1 MGYYSGRSGRLMF
14 GDYPSWD
21 PSENPNWANNEQI
34 LKLRDWSIETSLDLL
49 ETTTLESAVKAF
61 TPGMMSATGSATM
74 LYYRRV
80 GSTSTEPGTQFD
92 QILRRIMKTTI
103 AGVTA
108 ADRVLLGLRVNDSTA
123 GAVSADSVDDI
134 AVNAWIT
141 SASLQVS
148 TGELTSISINFT
160 VDGQFVEIPDA

>member
-14 GDYPSWD
+14 GDYATWNPA
-21 PSENPNWANNEQI
+21 ENPNWANNEQI

-92 QILRRIMKTTI
+92 RVLSRIMKTTS

-108 ADRVLLGLRVNDSTA
+108 ADRVLLGLRVNDSTV
-123 GAVSADSVDDI
+123 GGVSADSVDDI

>member
-14 GDYPSWD
+14 GPYPTWN
-21 PSENPNWANNEQI
+21 PANNPNWANTEQI
-34 LKLRDWSIETSLDLL
+34 LKLRDWNLETSLDLL

-92 QILRRIMKTTI
+92 QVLSRIMKTTI

-108 ADRVLLGLRVNDSTA
+108 ADRVLLGLRVNDSTVG
-123 GAVSADSVDDI
+123 GASPDSVDDI